1 MAEAQLNSHDRV
13 GLDTVGAVDCRPA
26 LGLVLLF
33 GAVASCATV
42 GDPRDAKPGDD
53 KTALFWTNLSATYRG
68 QLTAEGDDQ
77 VIQAGLTMAVDVCD
91 RELLETSKVC
101 SRPEAANDL
110 HEIRCRMQC
119 RAHDPTAG
127 PALVRATL
135 FVGGRSVALQLDRL
149 P

>member
-1 MAEAQLNSHDRV
+1 MTGSGFGTVRAV
-13 GLDTVGAVDCRPA
+13 GCPPSLA
-26 LGLVLLF
+26 LALLF
-33 GAVASCATV
+33 GVVASCATA
-42 GDPRDAKPGDD
+42 GDPRDPKPGDD
-53 KTALFWTNLSATYRG
+53 KSGLFWTNLSATYRG
-68 QLTAEGDDQ
+68 QLTAEGDDE

-91 RELLETSKVC
+91 RDLLESSKVC
-101 SRPEAANDL
+101 SRPEAASDL

-119 RAHDPTAG
+119 RAHDAKAG